1 MPVAHTTVE
10 AMTLPA
16 GTAIVTGENM
26 VYLMGLSFI
35 IGSLFTI
42 FILIFL
48 DFMRRDQIATK

>member
-1 MPVAHTTVE
+1 MSVANKTLE

-16 GTAIVTGENM
+16 GTTIITGENV

-48 DFMRRDQIATK
+48 DFMRRDQVSK

>member
-1 MPVAHTTVE
+1 MSIAHKTAE

-16 GTAIVTGENM
+16 GSAVITGENI

-42 FILIFL
+42 FILIVL
-48 DFMRRDQIATK
+48 DYMKRDRPQA

>member
-1 MPVAHTTVE
+1 MSLSHKTLD

-16 GTAIVTGENM
+16 GTTLVTGENI

-42 FILIFL
+42 FILILL
-48 DFMRRDQIATK
+48 DFMRRDTVSR